1 MVMTEERFRL
11 MTHLFSDTEKLAW
24 LRLIRSENV
33 GPITFYR
40 LLEQFGTASKALD
53 ALPELARKGG
63 RKKKIAICSKSDAER
78 EMTELAE
85 IGAEVIVRDEDS
97 YPPLLSHVEDA
108 PPVLCARGHT
118 HLLKKKAVAI
128 VGARNATLN
137 GCKFAG
143 QIARDLGEGGLL
155 VVSGLARG
163 VDGAAHAA
171 ALESGT
177 VGVQGGGVD
186 VIYPRE
192 NASLYKEMT
201 LRGCVIAE
209 PKLGTKPQARHF
221 PRRNRIISG
230 MCRAIVVV
238 EASPRSGSLITA
250 RMALEQGREVFAV
263 PGSPLDPRAAGT
275 NGLIREGAHLLEN
288 AQNIFYELE
297 SLKNTPLNE
306 RKYQYF
312 QDVKT
317 TLPGEKELTEARKV
331 IVESLSISPVCVD
344 EIIRQCQISASVVQ
358 TVLLELELAGHVERH
373 PGNMVSS
380 II

>member
-1 MVMTEERFRL
+1 
-11 MTHLFSDTEKLAW
+11 MTHVFNEKERLAW

-40 LLEQFGTASKALD
+40 LLDQFGSASRALD
-53 ALPELARKGG
+53 ALPELAKKGG
-63 RKKKIAICSKSDAER
+63 RKKKIAVCTKAEAER
-78 EMTELAE
+78 EMEALNE
-85 IGAEVIVRDEDS
+85 IGAELILRDEDS

-108 PPVLCARGHT
+108 PPVLSVRGHS
-118 HLLKKKAVAI
+118 HLLKKKSVAI

-137 GCKFAG
+137 GCKLAG
-143 QIARDLGEGGLL
+143 QLARDLGEGGLL

-171 ALESGT
+171 ALETGT

-192 NASLYKEMT
+192 NIPLYNEMT

-209 PKLGTKPQARHF
+209 TRLGTKPQARHF

-263 PGSPLDPRAAGT
+263 PGSPLDPRAKGT
-275 NGLIREGAHLLEN
+275 NGLIRDGAHLLES
-288 AQNIFYELE
+288 AQNIFQELE
-297 SLKNTPLNE
+297 SLKNVPLNE
-306 RKYQYF
+306 REYQYF
-312 QDVKT
+312 QDVKPP
-317 TLPGEKELTEARKV
+317 LPGEGELLEARKV
-331 IVESLSISPVCVD
+331 IAESLSISPVCVD

-358 TVLLELELAGHVERH
+358 NVLLELELAGHVERH

-380 II
+380 IV